1 MSEPGTMDA
10 RQQRYDELLQQIGRA
25 LLDAAPP
32 GWRRMDL
39 IAKIADGVQ
48 DLGLTVIMSD
58 FSDARVPPPEQLA
71 AAFAELR
78 RVMEDER
85 RGAWL
90 SARYTI
96 DPPSAFQVFYNY
108 DHDPLW
114 DPPVPAE
121 VLRRTAASPPAGAG
135 RLGTEEQRDLHR
147 RIADLLVVRA
157 PADRDQLRV
166 MYSAVG
172 HHEELVGHVLGIDGQ
187 LREWDAPAEL
197 TPYFRRL
204 RAGMYAEGAGTW
216 TAASTVVEYPIKLSI
231 DYRDQTRWHREP
243 SRWDVLDELEQYPRT
258 AGRVPDWMT
267 AVLPNAR
274 QVAEVAGRF
283 RRARLFDH
291 RDENGRPVADRPPVA
306 DAERQP
312 LLDYL
317 NTAPVIVAGRGFEPD
332 LFDPDGAQDV
342 PSGHHTDGVWMWTAA
357 VPHAL
362 ARHAIAPEP
371 DLVEHV
377 RRQGFALP
385 QVDRETREAVYLAL
399 TGELPAAPELSDRD
413 RRVLAIIERQVS
425 EAGAIP
431 EAYRILGSAEGATCL
446 ERVGDE
452 WQVAVYERGKPRGPK
467 RFAQLWDAGA
477 FLLGSL
483 TVLPSG
489 LRAGGRDRNTAQA
502 LNDWPIQPLPGE
514 PPLTLL
520 AEKRIAVLMPGR
532 ELVRYGADGG
542 NLTFAAGTEF
552 TAMSLRPEREQQ
564 GPRRCR
570 VERELRVLAGQT
582 VPWHDQPGGGSA
594 YLLPRSVADHLAD
607 GSLADVTEA
616 PAPAADIN
624 HRAPR

>member
-10 RQQRYDELLQQIGRA
+10 RQQRYGELLQQIGGA

-39 IAKIADGVQ
+39 IAKIAEGVQ
-48 DLGLTVIMSD
+48 DLGLTVIRSD
-58 FSDARVPPPEQLA
+58 FSDARVAPPEHLT
-71 AAFAELR
+71 AAFVELR
-78 RVMEDER
+78 QVMDDEQ

-121 VLRRTAASPPAGAG
+121 VPRPEAPGQPTGSARIGI
-135 RLGTEEQRDLHR
+135 EEQRALHR
-147 RIADLLVVRA
+147 KIADLLVVRA

-166 MYSAVG
+166 MYNAVG

-187 LREWDAPAEL
+187 LREWDAPPEL

-216 TAASTVVEYPIKLSI
+216 AAASTVVEYPIKLSI
-231 DYRDQTRWHREP
+231 DYRNETRWHREP
-243 SRWDVLDELEQYPRT
+243 SRWEVLDELELYPRT
-258 AGRVPDWMT
+258 ADHVPDWMT
-267 AVLPNAR
+267 TALPNAR
-274 QVAEVAGRF
+274 RVAEVAGRF
-283 RRARLFDH
+283 RRARIFD
-291 RDENGRPVADRPPVA
+291 RRNGDGRPVADRPAVP
-306 DAERQP
+306 DGERQR

-317 NTAPVIVAGRGFEPD
+317 NTAPVIVSGRGFDPD
-332 LFDPDGAQDV
+332 VFDPDGAQDV
-342 PSGHHTDGVWMWTAA
+342 PSGYHTDGVWIWTAS
-357 VPHAL
+357 VPHYL
-362 ARHAIAPEP
+362 AKHAIAPEP

-377 RRQGFALP
+377 RRHDFALP
-385 QVDRETREAVYLAL
+385 QLDQETREAAYLAL
-399 TGELPAAPELSDRD
+399 TGELPAAPPLSERD
-413 RRVLAIIERQVS
+413 HRVLAIIEQRVS

-452 WQVAVYERGKPRGPK
+452 WQVADYERGEPRGPK

-483 TVLPSG
+483 TIIPSS
-489 LRAGGRDRNTAQA
+489 LRGGGPDRNTAQA

-520 AEKRIAVLMPGR
+520 AEKHIAVLMPGR
-532 ELVRYGADGG
+532 ELVRHGADGG
-542 NLTFAAGTEF
+542 NLTFAAGTGF
-552 TAMSLRPEREQQ
+552 TAMSLRPEREHQ
-564 GPRRCR
+564 GPRRYR
-570 VERELRVLAGQT
+570 VQRELRVLAGQT

-594 YLLPRSVADHLAD
+594 YLLPGSVAGHLAD
-607 GSLADVTEA
+607 GSLTDVTDI
-616 PAPAADIN
+616 AATGG
-624 HRAPR
+624 